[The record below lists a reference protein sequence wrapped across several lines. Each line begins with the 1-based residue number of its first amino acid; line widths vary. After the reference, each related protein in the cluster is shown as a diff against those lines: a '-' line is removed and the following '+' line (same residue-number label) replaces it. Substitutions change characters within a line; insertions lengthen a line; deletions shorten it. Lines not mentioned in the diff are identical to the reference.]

1 MWLPPPQ
8 GQAEMCK
15 NGYHHRK
22 GKMWKSCVEVD
33 WQLVELVEGDVE
45 SCKIKLLCVE
55 SEKIKIE
62 FGGATKG

>member
-8 GQAEMCK
+8 GLTENEQ

-33 WQLVELVEGDVE
+33 WQLVEYVEGDVE
-45 SCKIKLLCVE
+45 SCKIK
-55 SEKIKIE
+55 
-62 FGGATKG
+62 